1 MRLFENPTYNFVGN
15 RKRAYIISGVLLAL
29 SVFALVFRGLE
40 TGIDFQGGTEF
51 VYETG
56 EALPVNDVR
65 SLLASEL
72 GADPEVKLFGSP
84 TDLLIRTTL
93 TGDVEAIQAQVTN
106 ALATAYPQAT
116 LNVIKVDAVGPR
128 FADDLRRGAIYA
140 VLASLLVIFLYIT
153 LRFGQVLPLRADNLA
168 FPVGAVAALAHDVT
182 IVLGLFAMLHH
193 ILPFSLQID
202 QAIIAALLTIVGYSL
217 NDTVVVFDRI
227 REYSNLFKTEDYAEV
242 VNRSINATLSR
253 TVVTSLTTLLVVT
266 VLFIFGGEV
275 LRGFAFALIVG
286 VLIGT
291 YSSIFVASQ
300 VVVELKQ
307 RALASNA

>member
-1 MRLFENPTYNFVGN
+1 MRLFENPTYDFVGN
-15 RKRAYIISGVLLAL
+15 RKRAYIISGVMIVL
-29 SVFALVFRGLE
+29 SLFALVFRGLE
-40 TGIDFQGGTEF
+40 TGIDFQGGSEF

-56 EALPVNDVR
+56 EPLPVNEVR
-65 SLLASEL
+65 SILAAEL
-72 GADPEVKLFGSP
+72 GSDPEVKLFGSP

-93 TGDVEAIQAQVTN
+93 SGDVEAIQAQVTG
-106 ALATAYPQAT
+106 ALSSAFPQAT
-116 LNVIKVDAVGPR
+116 LNPIKVDVVGPR

-140 VLASLLVIFLYIT
+140 VLASLLVIFIYIT
-153 LRFGQVLPLRADNLA
+153 FRFGQVLPLRADNLA
-168 FPVGAVAALAHDVT
+168 FPLGAVAALAHDVT
-182 IVLGLFAMLHH
+182 ITLGLFAMLHH
-193 ILPFSLQID
+193 LLPFSLQID

-227 REYSNLFKTEDYAEV
+227 REYANLFKTEDYAEV
-242 VNRSINATLSR
+242 VNRSINQTLSR

-286 VLIGT
+286 ILIGT